1 MAELR
6 LALSDA
12 LGPLNRVERE
22 VRPVGDCR
30 LFVAHPITA
39 GPDFLVKVLPGAL
52 SLAIDAR
59 AFERE
64 VILLADRLGHEGLVA
79 PRGAGRAGPFVYHTR
94 PFVEGTTLRAWLQNH
109 RSVPLARAVE
119 ILRDVLSALAH
130 AHAAHVAHGD
140 LRPENVLLT
149 DGRILMADAG
159 IVGAV
164 GRSLT
169 AGAPGAVSAALCAPA
184 YLAPGRAKPDEP
196 PTPRDD
202 MFAVSV
208 LVYEMLT
215 GRPPRRDGEPLEQGR
230 TLPPWLPE
238 LLRRRWADAGE
249 ALAAM
254 RPPPPRPS
262 RDQPQL

>member
-6 LALSDA
+6 VALADA
-12 LGPLNRVERE
+12 LGPLYRVERE

-59 AFERE
+59 AFERQ
-64 VILLADRLGHEGLVA
+64 VILLADRLGHEGLVV

-94 PFVEGTTLRAWLQNH
+94 PFVEGTTLRAWLQNY

-119 ILRDVLSALAH
+119 ILRDVLGALAH
-130 AHAAHVAHGD
+130 AHAAQLAHGD
-140 LRPENVLLT
+140 LRPENVLLME
-149 DGRILMADAG
+149 GRTVTADAG

-169 AGAPGAVSAALCAPA
+169 AGSPAAASAALCAPA
-184 YLAPGRAKPDEP
+184 YRAPDRGTEGEP
-196 PTPRDD
+196 ATPRDD

-215 GRPPRRDGEPLEQGR
+215 GRPPLRDAEPIEKGR
-230 TLPPWLPE
+230 VLPPWLPE
-238 LLRRRWADAGE
+238 LLRRRWTNAGE
-249 ALAAM
+249 ALA
-254 RPPPPRPS
+254 S
-262 RDQPQL
+262 VQPAQKPL